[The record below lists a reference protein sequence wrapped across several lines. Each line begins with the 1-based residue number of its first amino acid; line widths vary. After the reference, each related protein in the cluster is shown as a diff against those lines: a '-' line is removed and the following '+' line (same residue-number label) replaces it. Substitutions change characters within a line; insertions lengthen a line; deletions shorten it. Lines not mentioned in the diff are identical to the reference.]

1 MANVLTIFNLKNSYF
16 KKSAFSHPEKI
27 LEFYLNSSKL
37 SNHRPKNT
45 GLKMIFR
52 LLIGLIIPLLFSMNS
67 WAESILLN
75 SSHPQQYTV
84 VKGDTLWDI
93 SGKFL
98 QNPGQWPQLWKANPH
113 VKNPHLI
120 YPDDILVLKFNADGS
135 PYLSK
140 LRPHIRVKPLDE
152 AIKTIPVASIIA
164 FLNANRVVSKNELT
178 NLPYVIGFA
187 DGHLVAG
194 AGHRVYAR
202 SIINP
207 NNNGY
212 TIFRQGDAYIDP
224 DTNSVLGYEGQFIA
238 RTVLQKLGDPAT
250 LLISRAKLEVRKGD
264 RLIENKNENISLMFT
279 PHLPDFSIEAT
290 LIGFSNGASFAGRFD
305 ITILNKGSDDGLE
318 AGHVLTIY
326 QHGETIRD
334 NYSQQR
340 NDSVPLPNEIS
351 GRLMVFRTFKKVSYA
366 LIMEANYSM
375 SLLDKAQSF

>member
-1 MANVLTIFNLKNSYF
+1 MT
-16 KKSAFSHPEKI
+16 
-27 LEFYLNSSKL
+27 
-37 SNHRPKNT
+37 
-45 GLKMIFR
+45 FR
-52 LLIGLIIPLLFSMNS
+52 LWIGLIMPLLFSMNS

-75 SSHPQQYTV
+75 PSHPQQYTV

-93 SGKFL
+93 SGEFL
-98 QNPGQWPQLWKANPH
+98 ENPGQWPKLWKSNPH

-120 YPDDILVLKFNADGS
+120 YPGDVLVLKFNADGS

-140 LRPHIRVKPLDE
+140 LRPHIRVEPLDE

-164 FLNANRVVSKNELT
+164 FLNASRVINKHEFT
-178 NLPYVIGFA
+178 NSPYVIGFA

-202 SIINP
+202 SIIDP

-212 TIFRQGDAYIDP
+212 TIFRQGHAYIDP
-224 DTNSVLGYEGQFIA
+224 DTNSVLGYEGKFIA

-250 LLISRAKLEVRKGD
+250 LLISRAKSEVRKGD
-264 RLIENKNENISLMFT
+264 SLIENKNENISLMFT
-279 PHLPDFSIEAT
+279 PHLPDFPIEAT
-290 LIGFSNGASFAGRFD
+290 LINFPSGVSFAGRFD
-305 ITILNKGSDDGLE
+305 VTVLNKGSNDGLE

-326 QHGETIRD
+326 QHGEMIRD
-334 NYSQQR
+334 DYSVQY
-340 NDSVPLPNEIS
+340 NDSVQLPNEVS
-351 GRLMVFRTFKKVSYA
+351 GRLMVFRTFEKVSYA